1 LTDRGVE
8 HTAAAPS
15 AARPGHFPGP
25 WSASV
30 PGPAG
35 RLRVWAPDRER
46 VDAVMDDAT
55 RPMAQARGGWWHL
68 DLPGAGHGTR
78 YRFSLDGGPPR
89 SDPRSAWQPDGIEG
103 PSALV
108 DHGRFEWHD
117 GSWKGAH
124 LPSAV
129 IYELHVGTFST
140 PGTFDGAV
148 EHLDDLVDLGVD
160 AVELLPVAEASG
172 TRGWGYDGVLL
183 YAPHHAYGGPDG
195 LKRLVD
201 ACHVRGLAV
210 IADVVYNHLG
220 PAGNY
225 LHEYGPYFTDRYRT
239 PWGSAVNFDG
249 PGSDEV
255 RRFVTDNARQW
266 LDDYHLDGLRLD
278 AVHAIFDGGARHILE
293 ELAAVGTEVAD
304 ATGRRKWVIAESDL
318 NDPRLVRSD
327 EAGGY
332 GLDATWSDDFH
343 HALHA
348 VLSGERSGYYA
359 DFGTIAQLAKALEE
373 VYVFAGDWSPLRGRH
388 HGRRVGDL
396 ARTRFLGYLQ
406 NHDQIGNRAL
416 GERSAAL
423 LSPGRRRV
431 AAALVLLSPF
441 VPMLFQGEEWG
452 ASTPWQYFT
461 DHDDPDLGRA
471 VREGRRREFV
481 AFGWDPEAVP
491 DPQDPETF
499 ARSKLDWS
507 ERGRP
512 PHRELLAWHRD
523 LLRFRRDHREL
534 HSGDPG
540 GLRVEWSEE
549 ARWLVAARSGTAVVV
564 NLADVPRDI
573 PVAGAGRLL
582 LASDPAGT
590 SVGEG
595 AVTVPADEVAVV
607 HSEPGGG

>member
-1 LTDRGVE
+1 M
-8 HTAAAPS
+8 
-15 AARPGHFPGP
+15 
-25 WSASV
+25 
-30 PGPAG
+30 
-35 RLRVWAPDRER
+35 WAPGRDR
-46 VDAVMDDAT
+46 VDAVLDDAT
-55 RPMAQARGGWWHL
+55 RPMAKAGGGWWHL
-68 DLPGAGHGTR
+68 DLPGSGHGTR

-89 SDPRSAWQPDGIEG
+89 CDPRSAWQPDGTDA

-108 DHGRFEWHD
+108 DHSRFEWHD
-117 GSWKGAH
+117 DSWKGAH

-129 IYELHVGTFST
+129 VYELHVGTFSA
-140 PGTFDGAV
+140 PGTFDGAI
-148 EHLDDLVDLGVD
+148 EHLDDLVALGVD
-160 AVELLPVAEASG
+160 ALELLPVAEASG
-172 TRGWGYDGVLL
+172 SRGWGYDGVLL

-201 ACHVRGLAV
+201 ACHARGLAV

-225 LHEYGPYFTDRYRT
+225 LPDYGPYFTDRYRT

-266 LDDYHLDGLRLD
+266 LADYHFDGLRLD
-278 AVHAIFDGGARHILE
+278 AVHAIFDTGARHILE
-293 ELAAVGTEVAD
+293 ELAAVGVEVAD
-304 ATGRRKWVIAESDL
+304 STGRRKWVIAESDL
-318 NDPRLVRSD
+318 NDPRLVRSA

-332 GLDATWSDDFH
+332 GLDAAWSDDFH

-348 VLSGERSGYYA
+348 VLTGERSGYYA
-359 DFGTIAQLAKALEE
+359 DFGTIAQLARALAE

-388 HGRRVGDL
+388 HGRPVGNL
-396 ARTRFLGYLQ
+396 ARTRFFGYLQ

-416 GERSAAL
+416 GERSADL
-423 LSPGRRRV
+423 LSPGRLRV

-441 VPMLFQGEEWG
+441 VPMIFQGEEWG

-461 DHDDPDLGRA
+461 DHDDPELGLA
-471 VREGRRREFV
+471 VRDGRRRELA

-507 ERGRP
+507 ERDRP
-512 PHRELLAWHRD
+512 LHRDLLAWHRD
-523 LLRFRRDHREL
+523 LLRLRRDHREL
-534 HSGDPG
+534 CSGDPS
-540 GLRVEWSEE
+540 GLRVDWSEE
-549 ARWLVAARSGTAVVV
+549 DRWLVLARSGIAVAV
-564 NLADVPRDI
+564 NLAELPRAI

-582 LASDPAGT
+582 LTSEPAGA
-590 SVGEG
+590 SVGKG
-595 AVTVPADEVAVV
+595 TVTVPADAVAVLTV
-607 HSEPGGG
+607 GT

>member
-1 LTDRGVE
+1 MTSSGARDDV
-8 HTAAAPS
+8 APPS
-15 AARPGHFPGP
+15 GATPPWGTTPGR
-25 WSASV
+25 WRAST

-35 RLRVWAPDRER
+35 RLRVWAPSAER
-46 VDAVMDDAT
+46 VDALVDDGT
-55 RPMAQARGGWWHL
+55 RPMAQAGGGWWHL
-68 DLPGAGHGTR
+68 DLPGSGHGTR

-89 SDPRSAWQPDGIEG
+89 ADPRSAWQPEGVEG

-108 DHGRFEWHD
+108 DHDRFEWHD
-117 GSWKGAH
+117 GAWRGAH
-124 LPSAV
+124 LPSAAV
-129 IYELHVGTFST
+129 YELHVGTFSG

-148 EHLDDLVDLGVD
+148 GHLDDLVALGVD

-172 TRGWGYDGVLL
+172 SRGWGYDGVLL

-201 ACHVRGLAV
+201 ACHARGLAV

-225 LHEYGPYFTDRYRT
+225 LPEIGPYFTDRYRT
-239 PWGSAVNFDG
+239 PWGTAVNFDG

-255 RRFVTDNARQW
+255 RRWVTDNARQW
-266 LDDYHLDGLRLD
+266 LADYHLDGLRLD
-278 AVHAIFDGGARHILE
+278 AVHAIFDTGARHILE
-293 ELAAVGTEVAD
+293 ELAAVGAEVAD
-304 ATGRRKWVIAESDL
+304 ATGRRKWLIAESDL
-318 NDPRLVRSD
+318 NDPRLVRSV

-332 GLDATWSDDFH
+332 GLDASWSDDFH

-359 DFGTIAQLAKALEE
+359 DFGTIAQLARALEA
-373 VYVFAGDWSPLRGRH
+373 VYVFGGDWSPLRGRH
-388 HGRRVGDL
+388 HGRDVGNL
-396 ARTRFLGYLQ
+396 PRTRFLGYLQ

-423 LSPGRRRV
+423 LSPGRLRV

-461 DHDDPDLGRA
+461 DHEDPELGRA
-471 VREGRRREFV
+471 VSEGRRREFA
-481 AFGWDPEAVP
+481 AFGWDPGAVP
-491 DPQDPETF
+491 DPQDPGTF

-507 ERGRP
+507 ERDRS

-523 LLRFRRDHREL
+523 LIRFRRDHPEL
-534 HSGDPG
+534 RSGDPCG
-540 GLRVEWSEE
+540 VRVDWSEE
-549 ARWLVAARSGTAVVV
+549 ARWLVVRRGGLAVAV
-564 NLADVPRDI
+564 NLAEVPRGI
-573 PVAGAGRLL
+573 PVAGADRLL
-582 LASDPAGT
+582 LASEPAGT
-590 SVGEG
+590 SLGEG
-595 AVTVPADEVAVV
+595 TVTVPADAVAVV
-607 HSEPGGG
+607 TA